1 MINKESSVGIT
12 EDIITNIMHLGAS
25 EYHLEI
31 LVRKY
36 EDQMKFWYHDG
47 SPEFQSQEDI
57 DNVIQL
63 EAKLAEVIMLL
74 KSTTEA
80 RREVMRALKAQGNG
94 TGNPDVWCLL
104 KHLLVAT
111 ITAFEAWQV
120 DLANENV
127 KSIFVEQSRL
137 ANQVIAMFLGYE
149 VTPCSACLTDQ
160 MSE

>member
-63 EAKLAEVIMLL
+63 EAKLAEVTMHFSQLSL
-74 KSTTEA
+74 
-80 RREVMRALKAQGNG
+80 
-94 TGNPDVWCLL
+94 
-104 KHLLVAT
+104 
-111 ITAFEAWQV
+111 
-120 DLANENV
+120 
-127 KSIFVEQSRL
+127 
-137 ANQVIAMFLGYE
+137 
-149 VTPCSACLTDQ
+149 
-160 MSE
+160 